1 MRTKISKLA
10 LGCVI
15 AAALSLPAAGP
26 VSAGTE
32 LKETTTAIVAS
43 GPVAVVSDPNDSE
56 ASINGPGVFKYFKKK
71 DGKWVLKRKSPSV
84 FEENVAFDEFQ
95 QISRK
100 GKCKV
105 VSVFKG
111 NDTYAKSK
119 GSIGLDCKTG
129 QNIYK

>member
-1 MRTKISKLA
+1 MRTKISKVV

-15 AAALSLPAAGP
+15 AAALSLPAVGP

-32 LKETTTAIVAS
+32 LKKTTTAIVAS
-43 GPVAVVSDPNDSE
+43 GPVAVVQDPNDDE
-56 ASINGPGVFKYFKKK
+56 ASINGPGVFKYFKKMN
-71 DGKWVLKRKSPSV
+71 GKWVLKRKSSSV

-95 QISRK
+95 KISRK
-100 GKCKV
+100 GNCKV
-105 VSVFKG
+105 VSLFKG

-119 GSIGLDCKTG
+119 GSIRLDCKTG